1 MEAVKH
7 ALIELAK
14 AGIGIRECAAF
25 VIIDGQTSAQ
35 IANAVGSERHTMA
48 TRLNTLARKGFIS
61 RVHFDGASRW
71 IKTDA
76 GNELMERSG
85 ISKPHQ
91 GDQGND

>member
-1 MEAVKH
+1 METVKQ

-25 VIIDGQTSAQ
+25 VIIDGQTSAE
-35 IANAVGSERHTMA
+35 IANAVGSQRHTMA
-48 TRLNTLARKGFIS
+48 TRLNTLARKGFIT

-76 GNELMERSG
+76 GNELMERSMASNTPSG
-85 ISKPHQ
+85 VS
-91 GDQGND
+91 GA